1 MSLSFVPVV
10 LLVGGVVL
18 VGWGLRRRRALGVLP
33 QGWTRVVGTLLES
46 GGTRRVDYAAPDGRR
61 LRLQVPAG
69 VEVPPGDVDVLVDPK
84 DPSRARLAVVD
95 REAERLVRTLLL
107 TGAVGVVLAAV
118 TAVAF
123 V

>member
-18 VGWGLRRRRALGVLP
+18 VAWAVRRRQALRLLP
-33 QGWTRVVGTLLES
+33 QDWVPVTGTLLES
-46 GGTRRVDYAAPDGRR
+46 GGTRRVDYPAPDGRR

-69 VEVPPGDVDVLVDPK
+69 VVVPDGDVDVLVDPR
-84 DPSRARLAVVD
+84 DSSRARLAVVD
-95 REAERLVRTLLL
+95 REAERLVRTLLV
-107 TGAVGVVLAAV
+107 TGAVGLVLAAV